1 MFVFEIQ
8 KYMLRR
14 PRLWDEGEMMIIPNI
29 IGDLLHG
36 LFKSIKTL
44 TLAYQLNL
52 VVFVEDI
59 FIVVTA
65 SQYTE

>member
-59 FIVVTA
+59 FKVVTA